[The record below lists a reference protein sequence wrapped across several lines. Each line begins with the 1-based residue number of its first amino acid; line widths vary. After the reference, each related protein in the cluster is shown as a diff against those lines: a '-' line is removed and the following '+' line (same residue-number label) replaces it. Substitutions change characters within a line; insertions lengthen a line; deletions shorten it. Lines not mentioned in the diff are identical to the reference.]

1 MTQDANTVTTAT
13 QATPAVPAAAPAKR
27 DWGESFYP
35 ASLVMTIIACA
46 LLPAITLFGFLKYL
60 ITGDG

>member
-1 MTQDANTVTTAT
+1 MPAEAIQS
-13 QATPAVPAAAPAKR
+13 TPNPAAPDTPGPTPVKR

-35 ASLVMTIIACA
+35 VSLVMTIIACA
-46 LLPAITLFGFLKYL
+46 LLPAIALFGYLKYL